1 MEKSEISPDIEQE
14 VKLEKV
20 EESKI
25 QQAKS
30 AKGTDTSNNKSKTNT
45 EEDTKTEESK
55 VSQPEKK
62 VEESKQKGKVFDFPL
77 YPYFPHNDMILAEKI
92 YLRLIHHF
100 IGKNQSL
107 SSILGNFEKNEELIN
122 NLSEEDKRGESDVRV
137 AIIGNVDSGK
147 STLVGVLSKGE
158 LDDGRGGA
166 RKKVFN
172 FTHEAENGRTSSIS
186 QEIMGF
192 DDDNKWVEP
201 ERITASKNQSWG
213 YITEKSKKLI
223 TFIDLCGHEKYL
235 KTTMF
240 GLVGLLPDYCLI
252 VIGANMGITRMTREH
267 LVIALALKVPIFVVI
282 TKVDIAPEEVYEKT
296 MNKLETI
303 LSSRSAGKKPHFVK
317 AGDDI
322 AELATDLYSDTQI
335 CPIFSVSNVGGE
347 GIDMLK
353 LFMSHLKSRIYL
365 TGKFKPPSEPVE
377 FMIDGFYIV
386 TGVGGVVAGTLV
398 SGTVKLGDTLLL
410 GPDSTGDF
418 KPVIVRGIH
427 YKRTSVEEVVSGQV
441 CCFNIKPQNKKE
453 QMKRSIFRKGMMLIG
468 KDAEPE
474 SIWEFTAE
482 IVILH
487 NPTTIKPKYQAVIHC
502 GVIRQAAKIVSI
514 NKDHLKMGDKG
525 YVHFKFMYR
534 PEYLKEGA
542 ALMMREGRT
551 KGLGTICSVVRPSK
565 TKKTK

>member
-1 MEKSEISPDIEQE
+1 MKDHE
-14 VKLEKV
+14 V
-20 EESKI
+20 
-25 QQAKS
+25 
-30 AKGTDTSNNKSKTNT
+30 NN
-45 EEDTKTEESK
+45 
-55 VSQPEKK
+55 
-62 VEESKQKGKVFDFPL
+62 
-77 YPYFPHNDMILAEKI
+77 
-92 YLRLIHHF
+92 
-100 IGKNQSL
+100 
-107 SSILGNFEKNEELIN
+107 ELIN
-122 NLSEEDKRGESDVRV
+122 NLSEEDKRGECDVRV

-158 LDDGRGGA
+158 LDDGRGAA

-192 DDDNKWVEP
+192 DENDNWVEP
-201 ERITASKNQSWG
+201 ERVTATKNQSWG
-213 YITEKSKKLI
+213 HITENSKKLI

-252 VIGANMGITRMTREH
+252 VIGANMGITKMTREH
-267 LVIALALKVPIFVVI
+267 LVIALALKIPILVVI
-282 TKVDIAPEEVYEKT
+282 TKVDIAPEEIYEKT
-296 MNKLETI
+296 KNKLETI
-303 LSSRSAGKKPHFVK
+303 LSSRSAGKKPLFVTE
-317 AGDDI
+317 DNDVQ
-322 AELATDLYSDTQI
+322 DLSEQLYASNL
-335 CPIFSVSNVGGE
+335 CPIFSVSNVYGD
-347 GIDMLK
+347 GIKHLK
-353 LFMSHLKSRIYL
+353 SFMSQLKSRIYL

-386 TGVGGVVAGTLV
+386 TGVGGVIAGTLV
-398 SGTVKLGDTLLL
+398 SGTVKLGDVLLL
-410 GPDSTGDF
+410 GPDSTGEF

-427 YKRTSVEEVVSGQV
+427 YKRTPVEEVVSGQV

-453 QMKRSIFRKGMMLIG
+453 QVKRSIFRKGMMLIG

-525 YVHFKFMYR
+525 YVQFRFMYR
-534 PEYLKEGA
+534 PEYLKPGS

-551 KGLGTICSVVRPSK
+551 KGLGTVCTVTRTSK
-565 TKKTK
+565 STKTPTSTKKP

>member
-1 MEKSEISPDIEQE
+1 MS
-14 VKLEKV
+14 
-20 EESKI
+20 
-25 QQAKS
+25 
-30 AKGTDTSNNKSKTNT
+30 T
-45 EEDTKTEESK
+45 
-55 VSQPEKK
+55 
-62 VEESKQKGKVFDFPL
+62 
-77 YPYFPHNDMILAEKI
+77 
-92 YLRLIHHF
+92 
-100 IGKNQSL
+100 
-107 SSILGNFEKNEELIN
+107 ILGDYEKDDELIN
-122 NLSEEDKRGESDVRV
+122 NLNEEDKRGESDVRV

-192 DDDNKWVEP
+192 DEDNKWVEP

-213 YITEKSKKLI
+213 YITNNSKKLI

-267 LVIALALKVPIFVVI
+267 LVIALALKVPIFVAI

-296 MNKLETI
+296 KNKLESI
-303 LSSRSAGKKPHFVK
+303 LSSRSAGKTPKFIT
-317 AGDDI
+317 AEDDMQEM
-322 AELATDLYSDTQI
+322 ASELSDNQV
-335 CPIFSVSNVGGE
+335 CPIFTVSNVEGV

-353 LFMSHLKSRIYL
+353 SFMSHLKSRIYL

-386 TGVGGVVAGTLV
+386 TGVGGVVAGTLT
-398 SGTVKLGDTLLL
+398 SGTVKLGDTLVL
-410 GPDSTGDF
+410 GPDSTGNF

-474 SIWEFTAE
+474 SIWEFTAYL
-482 IVILH
+482 VILH
-487 NPTTIKPKYQAVIHC
+487 NPTTIKPKYQAVIHS
-502 GVIRQAAKIVSI
+502 GVIRQAAKIIEI

-525 YVHFKFMYR
+525 YVRFRFMYR

-551 KGLGTICSVVRPSK
+551 KGLGTVCSVVRASKNSK
-565 TKKTK
+565 TK